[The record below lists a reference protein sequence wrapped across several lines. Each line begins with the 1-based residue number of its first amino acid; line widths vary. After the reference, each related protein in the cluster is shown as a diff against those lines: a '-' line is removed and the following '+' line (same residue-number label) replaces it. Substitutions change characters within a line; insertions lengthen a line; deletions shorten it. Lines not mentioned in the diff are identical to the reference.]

1 MPPKQVGWCRK
12 CGATFHTLRAFKKH
26 LKECKMD
33 KSNVQFGM
41 ELENY
46 IAEKFKELGYKNA
59 CRSNGSGNKGSL
71 GDISGQDLF
80 ICELKNRNTES
91 VTINKEVWE
100 KLTSSVPLHSNRLP
114 MLVLRN
120 KNKQTFCVM
129 EANDMFEIINGYLE
143 NLNGRV

>member
-1 MPPKQVGWCRK
+1 
-12 CGATFHTLRAFKKH
+12 
-26 LKECKMD
+26 MD

-91 VTINKEVWE
+91 VTINKEVWD

-120 KNKQTFCVM
+120 KNKQTWAVM
-129 EANDMFEIINGYLE
+129 DVDDFFTILKGYLE

>member
-1 MPPKQVGWCRK
+1 MVLFGDI
-12 CGATFHTLRAFKKH
+12 
-26 LKECKMD
+26 KMD

-71 GDISGQDLF
+71 GDISGIDSLVV
-80 ICELKNRNTES
+80 EAKNRNTES
-91 VTINKEVWE
+91 VTIKMETWD
-100 KLTSSVPLHSNRLP
+100 KLKSSIPLHSNRLP

-129 EANDMFEIINGYLE
+129 DAEDFFTILKGWME
-143 NLNGRV
+143 NEKF

>member
-1 MPPKQVGWCRK
+1 MK
-12 CGATFHTLRAFKKH
+12 
-26 LKECKMD
+26 D
-33 KSNVQFGM
+33 KSTCDFRR

-46 IAEKFKELGYKNA
+46 IAENFKELGFSNA

-71 GDISGQDLF
+71 GDISGQDILV
-80 ICELKNRNTES
+80 CEAKNRNTES

-100 KLTSSVPLHSNRLP
+100 KLVSCIPLHSNRLP

-129 EANDMFEIINGYLE
+129 DAEDMFEIIKGYLE
-143 NLNGRV
+143 NLNGRI